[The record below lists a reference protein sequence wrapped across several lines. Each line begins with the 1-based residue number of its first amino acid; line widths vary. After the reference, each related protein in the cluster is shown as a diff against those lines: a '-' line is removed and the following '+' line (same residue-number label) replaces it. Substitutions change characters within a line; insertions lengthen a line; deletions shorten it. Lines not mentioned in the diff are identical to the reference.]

1 MIVLN
6 LVLSVLALGA
16 VTAAWAAVKKHHHS

>member
-16 VTAAWAAVKKHHHS
+16 VTAAWVTVKKHHHS

>member
-16 VTAAWAAVKKHHHS
+16 VTAAWAIVKKHHHS